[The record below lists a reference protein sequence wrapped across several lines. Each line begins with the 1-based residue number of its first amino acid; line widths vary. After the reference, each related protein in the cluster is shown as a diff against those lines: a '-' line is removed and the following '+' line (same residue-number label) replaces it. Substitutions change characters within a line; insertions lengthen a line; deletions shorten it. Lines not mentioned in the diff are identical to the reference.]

1 MKKLDKLILVIFSLI
16 IFIESIIVIGLV
28 TGIVKV
34 SVVVDLI
41 TIFAQKQQN
50 LNILLGVLIF
60 LILLALKGIFFSSS
74 GKKKNS
80 QGILLQNENGKLL
93 ITKQT
98 IENIVSSVVNSF
110 ESVSDIVTKIET
122 DNINNLIIFINVSVN
137 ENVIIKELTLNIQ
150 NKVKEAIKRTSDL
163 EVKEV
168 NVNIKNIIAKKETE
182 TE

>member
-1 MKKLDKLILVIFSLI
+1 M
-16 IFIESIIVIGLV
+16 
-28 TGIVKV
+28 
-34 SVVVDLI
+34 
-41 TIFAQKQQN
+41 
-50 LNILLGVLIF
+50 
-60 LILLALKGIFFSSS
+60 
-74 GKKKNS
+74 
-80 QGILLQNENGKLL
+80 
-93 ITKQT
+93 
-98 IENIVSSVVNSF
+98 
-110 ESVSDIVTKIET
+110 SDIVTKIET